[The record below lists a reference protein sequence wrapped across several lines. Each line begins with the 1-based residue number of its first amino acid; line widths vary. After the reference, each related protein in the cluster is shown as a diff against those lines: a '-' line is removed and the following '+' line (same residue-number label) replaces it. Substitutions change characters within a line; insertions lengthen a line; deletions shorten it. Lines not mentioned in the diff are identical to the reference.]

1 MKAIILAAGKGK
13 RLHSEQFHLPKVLR
27 QANGKSLISYV
38 LENLDFIQ
46 KKDTI
51 VVVGYKGDM
60 VKKELGDAYSYAL
73 QQEQLG
79 TGHAVAQAKDYFQ
92 AEPTSVLVTYG
103 DMPLFRRET
112 YQRLCQIHKETG
124 AACTILTGTAKE
136 KLAYG
141 RIIRKDGEIVDI
153 VEEKDCTPEQR
164 EIRELNVGVYV
175 FESDLLFESL
185 KSLKNNNAQGEYYL
199 TDVPKILINQGQ
211 KVTSYTLEET
221 DEIYGVNTVEEL
233 ERCEKILKGERV

>member
-1 MKAIILAAGKGK
+1 M
-13 RLHSEQFHLPKVLR
+13 PKVLR

-79 TGHAVAQAKDYFQ
+79 TGHAVAQAKGLFSRG
-92 AEPTSVLVTYG
+92 EPTSVLVTYG

-124 AACTILTGTAKE
+124 AGVHHFNRYGQRKIGLWQNHSKRRRNRRYRRRKGLHAGAKRDSGAE
-136 KLAYG
+136 C
-141 RIIRKDGEIVDI
+141 R
-153 VEEKDCTPEQR
+153 
-164 EIRELNVGVYV
+164 
-175 FESDLLFESL
+175 
-185 KSLKNNNAQGEYYL
+185 
-199 TDVPKILINQGQ
+199 
-211 KVTSYTLEET
+211 
-221 DEIYGVNTVEEL
+221 
-233 ERCEKILKGERV
+233 RVCV